1 MFNARLEDSDQRR
14 LYNRVSNFAS
24 LVGLIIQ
31 ALNSDKTP
39 IIIVSKEWNLLD
51 SPTVTL
57 SFWLLSYLNNW
68 NQRIWVFFASII
80 ICISYFRIWHQIN
93 INIGIKSCNSICTS
107 MTRSFVLPML
117 QWLQSLSHI
126 GCQLRLYH
134 PFGGN
139 MNQDDGFSRG
149 IIIQLGV
156 VSSEQQYHHI
166 IDILNTIE
174 ILITHKA

>member
-1 MFNARLEDSDQRR
+1 M
-14 LYNRVSNFAS
+14 
-24 LVGLIIQ
+24 
-31 ALNSDKTP
+31 
-39 IIIVSKEWNLLD
+39 LD
-51 SPTVTL
+51 FPTVAL
-57 SFWLLSYLNNW
+57 EVWLLSYLNNS
-68 NQRIWVFFASII
+68 NQRIRMFFACLI

-93 INIGIKSCNSICTS
+93 IGIKLCNSICTS